1 MTNNVPNKITAGRLM
16 LAVVFFILVSY
27 EKTDT
32 LLGIKTLLWA
42 DIVFVVACVTDFL
55 DGYLARKLN
64 QETAFGRIADPFCD
78 KVIVCGGFVL
88 MAGRSDFIQPWM
100 VVLLISREFLVS
112 SIRGYAESQGIA
124 FEAEMVGKVKAVMQ
138 MIAVGCAV
146 WFHAYDRI
154 LFFPET
160 FSRWLC
166 YTAVYLALSMTVF
179 SGITYIIKARK
190 AFASPEEDD
199 TDAPTP

>member
-1 MTNNVPNKITAGRLM
+1 MTNNVPNKITAGRLV
-16 LAVVFFILVSY
+16 LAIVFFVLVSY
-27 EKTDT
+27 EDSTT
-32 LLGIKTLLWA
+32 LFWA
-42 DIVFVVACVTDFL
+42 DVVFIVACATDWL
-55 DGYLARKLN
+55 DGYFARRLN
-64 QETAFGRIADPFCD
+64 QVTAFGRIADPFCD

-100 VVLLISREFLVS
+100 VVLVISREFLVS
-112 SIRGYAESQGIA
+112 SIRGYAESHGIA
-124 FEAEMVGKVKAVMQ
+124 FGAQMAGKVKAVMQ

-146 WFHAYDRI
+146 WFHAYGRL

-166 YTAVYLALSMTVF
+166 YTAVYLALTMTVV

-190 AFASPEEDD
+190 TFAPSEGQD
-199 TDAPTP
+199 TSAP

>member
-1 MTNNVPNKITAGRLM
+1 MTNNVPNKITVGRLL
-16 LAVVFFILVSY
+16 LAIVFFVLVSHDNT
-27 EKTDT
+27 KT
-32 LLGIKTLLWA
+32 LFGIKILFWA
-42 DIVFVVACVTDFL
+42 DVVFVVACVTDFL

-64 QETAFGRIADPFCD
+64 QVTAFGRIADPFCD

-88 MAGRSDFIQPWM
+88 MAGRTEFIQSWM

-124 FEAEMVGKVKAVMQ
+124 FGAELAGKVKAVVQ
-138 MIAVGCAV
+138 MIALGCVV

-154 LFFPET
+154 LFFPKI

-166 YTAVYLALSMTVF
+166 YTAVYLALFMTVR
-179 SGITYIIKARK
+179 SAVTYIIKARK
-190 AFASPEEDD
+190 AFAPSGEEDG
-199 TDAPTP
+199 TTSP